1 MKTTATKKKKN
12 TKEPKKLSSSYAS
25 ALIFEM
31 APLISDSMVKIENLE
46 NKLHAETLKELQQ
59 VKANIQELMNIK
71 ADLTKFAKQHSK
83 I

>member
-1 MKTTATKKKKN
+1 
-12 TKEPKKLSSSYAS
+12 
-25 ALIFEM
+25 M

-46 NKLHAETLKELQQ
+46 NKLHAETLKELRQ
-59 VKANIQELMNIK
+59 VKANIQDLMNIK